1 MVNSLSK
8 YKVKK
13 IITCFC
19 EDIDATKTSNLL
31 GINRNTINKYF
42 NQFRLVISTNLF
54 SRNNKMSGELDESY
68 FGAKRVRGKRGRGAA
83 GKTPVFGLP
92 KRDGKVKEMAK
103 YMLRYLKTVPV
114 PA

>member
-1 MVNSLSK
+1 MGSSADTGV
-8 YKVKK
+8 
-13 IITCFC
+13 F
-19 EDIDATKTSNLL
+19 
-31 GINRNTINKYF
+31 
-42 NQFRLVISTNLF
+42 
-54 SRNNKMSGELDESY
+54 ELDESY

-92 KRDGKVKEMAK
+92 KRDGKVKELAK

>member
-1 MVNSLSK
+1 MGLSADTG
-8 YKVKK
+8 V
-13 IITCFC
+13 F
-19 EDIDATKTSNLL
+19 
-31 GINRNTINKYF
+31 
-42 NQFRLVISTNLF
+42 
-54 SRNNKMSGELDESY
+54 ELDESY